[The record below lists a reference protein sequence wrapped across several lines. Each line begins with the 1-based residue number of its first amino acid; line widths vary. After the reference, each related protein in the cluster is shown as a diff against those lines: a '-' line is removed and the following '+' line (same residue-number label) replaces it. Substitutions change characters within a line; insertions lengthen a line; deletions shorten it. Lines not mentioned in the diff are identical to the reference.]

1 MANEIT
7 LSALISCANANQTL
21 PQEGLDAASFD
32 QTGTNI
38 HRTTQNVA
46 TSEEALTLGDTG
58 VGGYCYLENLDQTNF
73 ISVRAATGESNLIK
87 LKPATSTK
95 RGDCCLFRLE
105 AAAPYV
111 IADTAA
117 CDLLIILLEA

>member
-7 LSALISCANANQTL
+7 ISALIACSNINQTL
-21 PQEGLDAASFD
+21 PQRGLDAVSFD

-38 HRTTQNVA
+38 NQTTQNIAVTEEVVA
-46 TSEEALTLGDTG
+46 LGDTG
-58 VGGYCYLENLDQTNF
+58 TGGFVYIENLDRTNF
-73 ISVRAATGESNLIK
+73 VSIRPGTGAANLIK

-95 RGDCCLFRLE
+95 RGDCCLFRIE
-105 AAAPYV
+105 IAPWA

-117 CDLLIILLEA
+117 CDILVIALEA